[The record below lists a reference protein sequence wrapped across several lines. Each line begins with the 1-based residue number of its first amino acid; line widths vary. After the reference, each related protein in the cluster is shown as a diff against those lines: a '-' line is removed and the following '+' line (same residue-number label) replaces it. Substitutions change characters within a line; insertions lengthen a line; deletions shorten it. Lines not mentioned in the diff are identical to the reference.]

1 MIVPEAS
8 SPPSSSIEIDLLPP
22 RLQGL
27 RALAEKWALFAGFSH
42 LEAGQILAGV
52 DEALVNIHL
61 HSYGGRQGKVVVE
74 IQKTNHELIFQ
85 FTDYGKSF
93 DPKQGTGRKPGE
105 IGEGGWGTLIMQHA
119 FPLIERHQLGDKNI
133 LLLARP
139 LPVQKGGV

>member
-1 MIVPEAS
+1 MIAPEAS
-8 SPPSSSIEIDLLPP
+8 FPPSSSIEIDLLPP

-119 FPLIERHQLGDKNI
+119 FPRIERQHLGGKNI

-139 LPVQKGGV
+139 LPVHKGGV

>member
-1 MIVPEAS
+1 MPEVS
-8 SPPSSSIEIDLLPP
+8 SPLASLIEIDLLPP

-27 RALAEKWALFAGFSH
+27 RTLADKWALSAGFSA
-42 LEAGQILAGV
+42 LEAGQILAAV

-61 HSYGGRQGKVVVE
+61 HSYGGRQGKVLME

-85 FTDYGKSF
+85 FTDYGKPF

-119 FPLIERHQLGDKNI
+119 FPRIERQHLGGENI

-139 LPVQKGGV
+139 LPVHKGGV

>member
-119 FPLIERHQLGDKNI
+119 FPRIERQHLGGENI

-139 LPVQKGGV
+139 LPVHKGGV